1 MGDDGEA
8 KSLFPGS
15 RVTDEVGEDAPTAIE
30 LDPTPIA
37 VSARTRTIVLALVV
51 LAVVWLVWAAPIVPR
66 LVLTGAALA
75 LVLSF
80 PVRLLSRVLPRG
92 LAILLVVVGLL
103 LVLLVALLVLIPT
116 VIVQLTELV
125 AALPRYAGEAE
136 AALRRGLTELQ
147 ERGLLSQ
154 EREPDAVIA
163 EVRQEIFARGQDA
176 LEGMVTGV
184 LNGLAGTIG
193 TLIQLFGVLFV
204 AVYLLADIGRFK
216 TAILRVAPPRY
227 QDDAET
233 LWRML
238 EESLSRYL
246 GGLLVSI
253 VAQGTS
259 ATVAL
264 WLLGVPYA
272 LLLGLWMAATAVLP
286 YVGAFLGAIP
296 AVLVALFVSPLTA
309 FLTALVYLVIN
320 QIDGNLLTPRIQ
332 GEAVRVHPLLIFLA
346 VLAGGEV
353 AGLLGAAL
361 AVPALAVLRVLI
373 DFFGERLYVPQ
384 RTPMATSDRVAG
396 AALAAGRH
404 DARQRGGGG
413 DGS

>member
-1 MGDDGEA
+1 MSDGGEA
-8 KSLFPGS
+8 NGRLERAGGIGEAGDGTPA
-15 RVTDEVGEDAPTAIE
+15 VAVDEA
-30 LDPTPIA
+30 TPIP
-37 VSARTRTIVLALVV
+37 VSARTRTVLLALAV
-51 LAVVWLVWAAPIVPR
+51 LAVVWLIWAAPIVPR
-66 LVLTGAALA
+66 LLLTGAALG

-92 LAILLVVVGLL
+92 VAILLVVVGLL
-103 LVLLVALLVLIPT
+103 LTVLIALLVLIPA
-116 VIVQLTELV
+116 VIVQLGALV
-125 AALPRYAGEAE
+125 EDLPEYARQAE
-136 AALRRGLTELQ
+136 STLRRGLTELQ
-147 ERGLLSQ
+147 ERGLLSR
-154 EREPDAVIA
+154 ERQPDAVIA
-163 EVRQEIFARGQDA
+163 DVRQEIFARGQDA
-176 LEGMVTGV
+176 LEGVVARV

-204 AVYLLADIGRFK
+204 AIYLLADIGRFK
-216 TAILRVAPPRY
+216 AALLRATLPRY

-253 VAQGTS
+253 MAQGT
-259 ATVAL
+259 AAAVAL
-264 WLLGVPYA
+264 WLLDVPYA

-309 FLTALVYLVIN
+309 LGTALVYLAIN
-320 QIDGNLLTPRIQ
+320 QIDGNVLTPRIQ

-373 DFFGERLYVPQ
+373 DFFGERLYVSQ
-384 RTPMATSDRVAG
+384 RTQMATQGRVAG
-396 AALAAGRH
+396 VALAAGRD
-404 DARQRGGGG
+404 DARQRAEGGR
-413 DGS
+413 S